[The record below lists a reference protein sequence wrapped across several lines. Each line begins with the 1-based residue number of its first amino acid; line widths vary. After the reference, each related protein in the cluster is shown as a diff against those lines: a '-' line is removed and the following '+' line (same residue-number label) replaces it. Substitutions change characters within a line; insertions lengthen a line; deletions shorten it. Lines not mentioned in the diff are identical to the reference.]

1 MAKHP
6 ALPLDI
12 RLLLIALALG
22 AFGFSV
28 LATVI
33 GLQVF
38 EITGSE
44 RDLGLVG
51 LAQFVPILVFSP
63 FTGTI
68 ADRFDRRHVYRTGLL
83 IDTVA
88 VFGLLAYAATK
99 PTNVLPIFALLVL
112 FGIGRSVGTP
122 ASRALPIDLAP
133 EGTLERVIA
142 LRSLTFQLSLI
153 LGPLIGAFANKASNV
168 LPYVIV
174 IVAQL
179 LAVVLLLG
187 VSQPATARLT
197 SAAGPRQAIRD
208 AVEGLRFIR
217 RNQIVFGA
225 ISLDLFAVL
234 FGGAVAL
241 LPAIVEKRLG
251 FDDVDLGV
259 GILRAATAAAGAL
272 CALALSIRP
281 LTRRAGPRLFGVIA
295 IFGLATIVL
304 GVTRNFAVAL
314 IAVAALSAADQ
325 VSMFIR
331 ASLVPLA
338 TPESMR
344 GRVLAVENVFIGGSN
359 ELGAYESGETAAW
372 WGLAP
377 AVIFGGIGT
386 LVVVAVGWLAFPA
399 LRAVDRF
406 SEVRPIGI
414 DDVDPPVPKDP
425 AAARAVPAD

>member
-12 RLLLIALALG
+12 KLLLAALALG
-22 AFGFSV
+22 AFAFSV

-51 LAQFVPILVFSP
+51 LAQFVPILVLSP

-68 ADRFDRRHVYRTGLL
+68 ADRFDRRHVYRSGLL

-88 VFGLLAYAATK
+88 VVGLLAYAATE
-99 PTNVLPIFALLVL
+99 PTNVLPIFLLLVV
-112 FGIGRSVGTP
+112 FGVGRSVGTP

-133 EGTLERVIA
+133 EGSLERIIA
-142 LRSLTFQLSLI
+142 LRSLTFQIALI
-153 LGPLIGAFANKASNV
+153 LGPLVGAFANKASNIV
-168 LPYVIV
+168 PYVIV
-174 IVAQL
+174 IVAQSAAIVLL
-179 LAVVLLLG
+179 LAV
-187 VSQPATARLT
+187 SKPATARLA
-197 SAAGPRQAIRD
+197 SARGPRQAIRD

-241 LPAIVEKRLG
+241 LPAIVDKRLG

-259 GILRAATAAAGAL
+259 GILRAGTAAAAAL

-281 LTRRAGPRLFGVIA
+281 LTRKAGPTLFGVIA

-304 GVTRNFAVAL
+304 GITRNFVVALLAVATL
-314 IAVAALSAADQ
+314 AAADQ
-325 VSMFIR
+325 VSMYIR
-331 ASLVPLA
+331 ASVVPLA

-377 AVIFGGIGT
+377 AVIVGGIGT
-386 LVVVAVGWLAFPA
+386 LVVVVVGWFAFPA

-406 SEVRPIGI
+406 S
-414 DDVDPPVPKDP
+414 DVKPVLADQPTP
-425 AAARAVPAD
+425 AATPGGG